1 MKIDRIVERIEQLRA
16 QQQRLEAR
24 ERGRERRRRTHAA
37 IVAGSVLLTRP
48 EAFGLSSDMVEE
60 VLAQVVTREHDRRA
74 LRLPVAGADADH
86 PAPATRSL

>member
-48 EAFGLSSDMVEE
+48 EAFGLSSEMVEE
-60 VLAQVVTREHDRRA
+60 VLAQFVTREHDRRA
-74 LRLPVAGADADH
+74 LRLPVAGADDDQ
-86 PAPATRSL
+86 PAPPSSTP